1 MATEHKVTRTT
12 SIQGRAVTQTI
23 TVSGEVSHSL
33 SFAIVTATV
42 DELIE
47 IAFAVAKL
55 KSIIIKTDQD
65 VMLETNDGTTP
76 QETINLTA
84 AMALQWVSGEEGAIP
99 FSGDIT
105 AFYFSNSSGE
115 TANIEIEALYD
126 EVV

>member
-1 MATEHKVTRTT
+1 MATEHRVTRTT
-12 SIQGRAVTQTI
+12 SIQGRTVTQTL

-33 SFAIVTATV
+33 SFAITDSTV

-47 IAFAVAKL
+47 IAFDVAKL
-55 KSIIIKTDQD
+55 KSIIIKSDQD
-65 VMLETNDGTTP
+65 VLLETNSGAGSADV
-76 QETINLTA
+76 INIKA
-84 AMALQWVSGEEGAIP
+84 ALLLQWAT
-99 FSGDIT
+99 GDVQDNLFTQDVT